1 MCGIKKNCSCG
12 CSIKNKLKEAPYDKK
27 ITVYVNDPENTI
39 SELLNTIKTIGNSG
53 HGFDIIVDPELK
65 PENDEDGIK
74 TQFYW
79 DGDGSDHIKEIE
91 VEEIDDA
98 AVHEDEVP
106 EEIPAYLTPGVN
118 EGMSREDKEAW
129 KKGMD
134 KDFERV
140 ERELQIEAKKTSIDK
155 DREEVAKLFVKYYKL
170 NAKLTKMTD
179 GKFMGFNKQETDLN
193 KEVQTLKNSAWDLAR
208 KKNFDT
214 NEIMKIDKEA
224 KMKADGKKKMTESEE
239 ADYYE
244 NFAKQLRNNGEKH
257 GEQIML
263 GKAAAAREGKLV
275 DGEIVEVKNLNEASK
290 VNLKL
295 SSNSKRDLIR
305 KAKTALD
312 AIYQIYDICE
322 RLGIDNSKFID
333 WIDEAFE
340 GTNEALTILVTQ
352 ESIEKK

>member
-1 MCGIKKNCSCG
+1 MCGTNKNCSCG
-12 CSIKNKLKEAPYDKK
+12 CPVKSKLKEAPYDKK

-65 PENDEDGIK
+65 SENDEDGIK
-74 TQFYW
+74 TEFYW
-79 DGDGSDHIKEIE
+79 DGDGSDKIKGIE

-98 AVHEDEVP
+98 AVHEDQVP
-106 EEIPAYLTPGVN
+106 AEIPAYRTPGIN
-118 EGMSREDKEAW
+118 
-129 KKGMD
+129 
-134 KDFERV
+134 
-140 ERELQIEAKKTSIDK
+140 EAKKTSVDK
-155 DREEVAKLFVKYYKL
+155 DRDEVYKLFVKYHKL
-170 NAKLTKMTD
+170 NADLAKMTA

-193 KEVQTLKNSAWDLAR
+193 KQVQGLKNSAWDLAR

-214 NEIMKIDKEA
+214 NEIMQIDREA
-224 KMKADGKKKMTESEE
+224 KLKAEGKKKMTESEE

-244 NFAKQLRNNGEKH
+244 NFAKQLRKNGQKH

-263 GKAAAAREGKLV
+263 GKAEAARAGKLK
-275 DGEIVEVKNLNEASK
+275 DGEIINEASK

-295 SSNSKRDLIR
+295 SSNAKRDLIK

-322 RLGIDNSKFID
+322 RLGVDNSKFID

-340 GTNEALTILVTQ
+340 GTNEALTILVCQ
-352 ESIEKK
+352 NSIDPIK